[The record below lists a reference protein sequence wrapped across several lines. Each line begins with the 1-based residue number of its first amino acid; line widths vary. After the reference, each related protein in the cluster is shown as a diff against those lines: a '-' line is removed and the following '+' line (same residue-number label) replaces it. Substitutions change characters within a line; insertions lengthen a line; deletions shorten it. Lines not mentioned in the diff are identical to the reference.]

1 MKAGHAMILSNYVKI
16 IVKKTDYQGA
26 GANPVRYRNQR
37 AAKEFTY
44 KG

>member
-1 MKAGHAMILSNYVKI
+1 MKAGHAMILSNHAKLWR
-16 IVKKTDYQGA
+16 KQTDYQGA

-37 AAKEFTY
+37 AAKELTY